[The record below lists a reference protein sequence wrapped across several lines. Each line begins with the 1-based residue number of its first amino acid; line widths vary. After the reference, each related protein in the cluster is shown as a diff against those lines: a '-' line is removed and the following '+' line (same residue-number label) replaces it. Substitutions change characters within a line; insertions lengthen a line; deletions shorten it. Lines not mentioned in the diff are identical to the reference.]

1 MVAPSFVIV
10 TSYHK
15 IKNNKNNIKLI
26 LKVLDLFT
34 PISSTNI
41 LSKPSGPNELFTIL
55 ANDAAAITIENE
67 KNRIKR
73 NNFFF

>member
-1 MVAPSFVIV
+1 MIV

-67 KNRIKR
+67 KNRIKG